1 MGIEDTP
8 EDDLA
13 RGDIGEVKEA
23 TSFVLEPPA
32 PDEASFLRVRL
43 KKMVEPEAN
52 LPSRFEFEGEIT

>member
-8 EDDLA
+8 EEDLA

-32 PDEASFLRVRL
+32 PDEASFPEGP
-43 KKMVEPEAN
+43 VEED
-52 LPSRFEFEGEIT
+52 G